1 MESAPDAKFDA
12 STFFL
17 FSHLT
22 HLTAQCSSLTNS
34 PTRGNAGNANDFRT
48 PPALEQHR
56 NYRVGNRRAPTPK
69 QKKSTIGSEIVYAGG
84 QNHLPAKPLPV
95 PVGFEVVRRPV
106 EVAWGRFGTGF
117 GLLGPQAV
125 TKSTPTGPFTCKATP
140 GPRWQIAA
148 TWIEPINS

>member
-69 QKKSTIGSEIVYAGG
+69 QKQGRPGQKSFMLGDKTTYL
-84 QNHLPAKPLPV
+84 QNHSRSPLDLRLSDVRSRSLGVDLAPVLDCSGPKPSPNRPQPDLLPAKPLPV
-95 PVGFEVVRRPV
+95 PVGKLQPH
-106 EVAWGRFGTGF
+106 
-117 GLLGPQAV
+117 GLSL
-125 TKSTPTGPFTCKATP
+125 
-140 GPRWQIAA
+140 
-148 TWIEPINS
+148 